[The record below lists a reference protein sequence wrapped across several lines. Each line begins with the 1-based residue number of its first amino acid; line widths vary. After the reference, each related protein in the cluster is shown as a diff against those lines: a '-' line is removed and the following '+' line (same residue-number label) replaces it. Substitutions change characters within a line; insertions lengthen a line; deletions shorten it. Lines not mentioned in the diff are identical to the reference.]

1 MPRKLTYQ
9 EVKEYIESFN
19 YKLLSE
25 EYVDNKTK
33 LKMTCPCGHE
43 WECNFRNFKIGRR
56 CRACSYE
63 LRAKNQALSYSY

>member
-33 LKMTCPCGHE
+33 LKMLCPCGTNGNVILE
-43 WECNFRNFKIGRR
+43 ILKLEEDV
-56 CRACSYE
+56 E
-63 LRAKNQALSYSY
+63 LVLMS

>member
-33 LKMTCPCGHE
+33 LKINIPNLVILILMT
-43 WECNFRNFKIGRR
+43 
-56 CRACSYE
+56 
-63 LRAKNQALSYSY
+63 